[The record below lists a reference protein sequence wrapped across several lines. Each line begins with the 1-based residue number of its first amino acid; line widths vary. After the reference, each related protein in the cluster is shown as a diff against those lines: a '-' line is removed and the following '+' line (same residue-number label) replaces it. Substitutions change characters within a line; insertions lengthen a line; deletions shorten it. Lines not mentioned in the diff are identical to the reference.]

1 MANRKAFIFGYS
13 KRSTFLT
20 KELQKQNFNVII
32 VVSEQDSYDKAKEH
46 GYLDIIKLDMTDD
59 DALEQQLDVEE
70 SDYLVCVMED
80 SHFNVFL
87 TLSLKSLFPKSKI
100 IALSDSFHVTQKL
113 KMAGAYKVIDLYQV
127 SANRIYNILNKPI
140 ATKLIT
146 NLLSSEHQ
154 LSIREIDIPK
164 NSFLN
169 NIKVD
174 DFDFSK
180 YGIILVG
187 MIDRKLSEQFLFIT
201 SGLEHS
207 LDRGDMLV
215 CIGYNDDLDRFE
227 RYVSSACIK
236 GISNED
242 EIKLN

>member
-1 MANRKAFIFGYS
+1 MANKKAFIFGYS

-59 DALEQQLDVEE
+59 DALEQLDVEE

-87 TLSLKSLFPKSKI
+87 TLSLKSLFPNSKI

-146 NLLSSEHQ
+146 NLLSSEHK

-164 NSFLN
+164 NSFLH
-169 NIKVD
+169 NIKVN
-174 DFDFSK
+174 DFNFAK
-180 YGIILVG
+180 YGVILVG
-187 MIDRKLSEQFLFIT
+187 MIDRRLSEQFLFVT

-227 RYVSSACIK
+227 RYVSSSCIK
-236 GISNED
+236 GVTDNK
-242 EIKLN
+242 EIEF